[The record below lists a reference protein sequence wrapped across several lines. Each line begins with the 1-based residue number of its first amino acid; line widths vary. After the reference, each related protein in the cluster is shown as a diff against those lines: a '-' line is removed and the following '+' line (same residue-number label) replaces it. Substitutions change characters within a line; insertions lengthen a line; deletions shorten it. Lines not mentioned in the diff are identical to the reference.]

1 MTATLRDD
9 DLARLSD
16 FVAERMGLL
25 FPPERW
31 PELRY
36 GLDAARCEFGFD
48 DAGDC
53 VRWIVS
59 AALAPEQMDVL
70 AHNLTI
76 GETYFFRQKD
86 LFDRLEAT
94 ILPALISARGGKE
107 QRLRIWSAAC
117 CTGEEAFS
125 VAILLKRLIPDL
137 SHWNVTIRASDI
149 NSRFL
154 KQAQAGEYREWS
166 FRNAPDWLKEGYF
179 QITSPG
185 HYTVSPDIRNM
196 VTFFPLN
203 LVDDTYPSLLNDT
216 NAMDLIL
223 CRNVLMYFARDQAEK
238 VVRKLALALADGG
251 WLGVS
256 PCETFCVTAPDL
268 IHVGQT
274 GGTLFRK
281 RHADPEIHEPALFI
295 SSSPSTPRP
304 ESETDE
310 TKGAGNLGCSQE
322 NEYERMAM
330 KLANQ
335 GELEEALAWC
345 DQALAASPLD
355 AVCHYLRA
363 SILSEQGH
371 MSEAARSYHRSL
383 AIAPDFVLAHFAMGN
398 AGRQQHHRQNAHRHY
413 VNALTLLE
421 HFGPDDPVPHSE
433 GLTAG
438 RLTAM
443 IKTLLE
449 MESLS

>member
-1 MTATLRDD
+1 MTASFQDD
-9 DLARLSD
+9 DLARLSG
-16 FVAERMGLL
+16 FVAERMGLY

-48 DAGDC
+48 DAGHC
-53 VRWIVS
+53 ARWIMS
-59 AALAPEQMDVL
+59 SDLAPEQIDVL
-70 AHNLTI
+70 ASNLTI

-86 LFDRLEAT
+86 LFDSLEAT
-94 ILPALISARGGKE
+94 ILPALIAARGGRE

-117 CTGEEAFS
+117 CTGEEAYS
-125 VAILLKRLIPDL
+125 LAILLKRLIPDL

-154 KQAQAGEYREWS
+154 IKAQAGDYREWS
-166 FRNAPDWLKEGYF
+166 FRNVPDWLKESF
-179 QITSPG
+179 FHVTSPG
-185 HYTVSPDIRNM
+185 HYTVLPDLRNM
-196 VTFFPLN
+196 VSFFPLN
-203 LVDDTYPSLLNDT
+203 LVEDSYPSLLNDT

-223 CRNVLMYFARDQAEK
+223 CRNVLMYFAPDQAEK

-256 PCETFCVTAPDL
+256 PCETYCVTAPDL
-268 IHVGQT
+268 IQVGNS

-281 RHADPEIHEPALFI
+281 GHADPHQREAALSM
-295 SSSPSTPRP
+295 SSSQSTTAPVSESGASGGGPS
-304 ESETDE
+304 S
-310 TKGAGNLGCSQE
+310 GIQE
-322 NEYERMAM
+322 NEYERMAR

-335 GELEEALAWC
+335 GDLEEALAWC

-363 SILSEQGH
+363 SILSEKGD

-398 AGRQQHHRQNAHRHY
+398 AGRQQHNRSNAHRHY
-413 VNALTLLE
+413 GNALSLLE
-421 HFGPDDPVPHSE
+421 RYDPDDPVPHSE

>member
-1 MTATLRDD
+1 MTASLHDD

-16 FVAERMGLL
+16 FVAERMGLH
-25 FPPERW
+25 FPSERW

-53 VRWIVS
+53 VRWIMS
-59 AALAPEQMDVL
+59 AALSPEQIDVL
-70 AHNLTI
+70 ASNLTI

-86 LFDRLEAT
+86 LFERLETT
-94 ILPALISARGGKE
+94 ILPTLIAARGGKE
-107 QRLRIWSAAC
+107 PRLRIWSAAC

-125 VAILLKRLIPDL
+125 IAILLKRLIPDL

-154 KQAQAGEYREWS
+154 KKAQAGEYREWS

-179 QITSPG
+179 LITSPG
-185 HYTVSPDIRNM
+185 HYAVLPEIRNM

-203 LVDDTYPSLLNDT
+203 LVDDSYPSLLNDT

-223 CRNVLMYFARDQAEK
+223 CRNVLMYFAQDQAER

-256 PCETFCVTAPDL
+256 PCETYCVTAPDL
-268 IHVGQT
+268 IPVGYS

-281 RHADPEIHEPALFI
+281 SHADPPKRESSLPI
-295 SSSPSTPRP
+295 SSSEYTTPPVPETGERGGGHPS
-304 ESETDE
+304 
-310 TKGAGNLGCSQE
+310 GIQE
-322 NEYERMAM
+322 NEYEWMAM

-335 GELEEALAWC
+335 GDLEEALAWC
-345 DQALAASPLD
+345 DQALAASPLNP
-355 AVCHYLRA
+355 VCHYLRA
-363 SILSEQGH
+363 SILSERGD
-371 MSEAARSYHRSL
+371 MSEAVRSLHRSL
-383 AIAPDFVLAHFAMGN
+383 AIAPDFVLANFAMGN
-398 AGRQQHHRQNAHRHY
+398 AGRQQHNRQNAHRHY

-421 HFGPDDPVPHSE
+421 HFGPDDPVPYSE

-438 RLTAM
+438 RLKAM